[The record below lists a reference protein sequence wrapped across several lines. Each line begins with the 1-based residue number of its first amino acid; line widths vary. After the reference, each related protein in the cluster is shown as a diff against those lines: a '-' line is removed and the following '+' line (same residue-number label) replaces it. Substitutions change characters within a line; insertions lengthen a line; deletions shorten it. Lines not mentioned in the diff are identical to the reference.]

1 MRDGLNDDGMVNTE
15 DCSKCTQFVDQRWDE
30 NDNEEIRNR
39 FVTGN
44 LAKAAL
50 RNALPAANTE
60 EENDDV
66 YGDFEDLETGEKHEN
81 HQTDDALA
89 ATTHK
94 GDDLEAEERRLK
106 KLALRAKF
114 DSQYPFISLCI
125 PYLIWT
131 VTSNNPTPLFC
142 KKTSF
147 SWNKGECHIYC
158 FKVLTLVESWL

>member
-30 NDNEEIRNR
+30 NENEEIRNR

-114 DSQYPFISLCI
+114 DSQYPFYLSSYT
-125 PYLIWT
+125 YLI
-131 VTSNNPTPLFC
+131 NMN
-142 KKTSF
+142 
-147 SWNKGECHIYC
+147 HY
-158 FKVLTLVESWL
+158 LTYF